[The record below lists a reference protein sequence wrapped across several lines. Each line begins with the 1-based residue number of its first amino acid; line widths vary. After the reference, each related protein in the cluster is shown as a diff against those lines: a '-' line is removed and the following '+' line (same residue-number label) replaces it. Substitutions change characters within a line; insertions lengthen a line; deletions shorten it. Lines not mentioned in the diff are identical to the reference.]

1 VERNQNGLHCTPAQ
15 AGAEIPGARFAS
27 ARPKQKLQF
36 LLHDPI
42 PKAGVYRS
50 GIMLETAELPHL
62 TGLERAIAFQNP
74 TTASLY
80 PTGKNA
86 WPK

>member
-1 VERNQNGLHCTPAQ
+1 MIRV
-15 AGAEIPGARFAS
+15 
-27 ARPKQKLQF
+27 
-36 LLHDPI
+36 